1 MAEESSSTKK
11 VFLKKDQ
18 REACWKARDTFW
30 KCMNTNE
37 QDGYSISILVYRRK
51 KIEFKNNHLFVYNFR
66 AKCMEERKPFE
77 ELCPQQ
83 WVTHFDRKYR
93 YDQFKIQAFS
103 KGHEKM
109 DEEFFKKAKSI

>member
-11 VFLKKDQ
+11 VFLKKEQ
-18 REACWKARDTFW
+18 REDCWKARDTFW
-30 KCMNTNE
+30 KCMNNNE
-37 QDGYSISILVYRRK
+37 QDGT
-51 KIEFKNNHLFVYNFR
+51 
-66 AKCMEERKPFE
+66 KCMEERKPFE

-109 DEEFFKKAKSI
+109 DEEFFQKAKSM

>member
-1 MAEESSSTKK
+1 
-11 VFLKKDQ
+11 
-18 REACWKARDTFW
+18 
-30 KCMNTNE
+30 
-37 QDGYSISILVYRRK
+37 
-51 KIEFKNNHLFVYNFR
+51 
-66 AKCMEERKPFE
+66 MEERRPFE

-109 DEEFFKKAKSI
+109 DEEFFQKAKSMERTV

>member
-11 VFLKKDQ
+11 VFLKKEQ

-37 QDGYSISILVYRRK
+37 QDG
-51 KIEFKNNHLFVYNFR
+51 

-109 DEEFFKKAKSI
+109 DEEFFQKAKSM

>member
-1 MAEESSSTKK
+1 MAEDSSSTKK
-11 VFLKKDQ
+11 VFLKKEQ

-37 QDGYSISILVYRRK
+37 QDGYSIYSSVEK
-51 KIEFKNNHLFVYNFR
+51 KNYLLKNHLFVYNFR
-66 AKCMEERKPFE
+66 AKCMEERRPFE

-109 DEEFFKKAKSI
+109 DEEFFQKAKSM